1 MVVLNFIGHVSH
13 SCNDANQQSR
23 WLNIAFVNGN
33 TNIPELES
41 SNEHFSNERFN
52 IPSSWMMKVKH
63 DACYDLRF
71 CLEISLV
78 ENVTHIINELKNSYS
93 HNSLEQYHMPND
105 NSFADFS
112 TVNYYS
118 N

>member
-1 MVVLNFIGHVSH
+1 MAVLNFIGHVSH

-23 WLNIAFVNGN
+23 WLSVAFVNSN

-41 SNEHFSNERFN
+41 SFQCFSNERF
-52 IPSSWMMKVKH
+52 IVRCSWMMKVKH
-63 DACYDLRF
+63 DTCYDLPF

-78 ENVTHIINELKNSYS
+78 ENVTHIINEFKNSYS
-93 HNSLEQYHMPND
+93 HNSLEQYHIQND
-105 NSFADFS
+105 NSSTDFY
-112 TVNYYS
+112 TVNYYR